1 MARCRAYTKSG
12 ARCRGQALD
21 GSDFC
26 RIHQNYDG
34 PLAPVDEEKEET
46 VVATQ
51 RPYKKFRIRFI
62 GRGSYHY
69 RGYSFTEYGEEK
81 EVPRDVFEYLI
92 QQEGWFEEA

>member
-1 MARCRAYTKSG
+1 MARCRAYTKNG
-12 ARCRGQALD
+12 TRCRAQAVD

-34 PLAPVDEEKEET
+34 PLAPMEEEEAM
-46 VVATQ
+46 VATQ

-69 RGYSFTEYGEEK
+69 RGYSFTKYGEEK
-81 EVPRDVFEYLI
+81 EVPREVFEHLI
-92 QQEGWFEEA
+92 RQEGWFEEA